1 MNTQLFC
8 VPGVFIAYYVVSTS
22 NTVFESLLYGHG
34 PESDSDFI
42 RDHHGCPGA
51 KYLSTSI
58 GRSQMSRSRKRYQ
71 VLVLFGSAGTPPAD
85 QDFSKELKTEDFAAE
100 AHVIDALKKLGH
112 EVRTLGIWDEVGLII
127 DEIKANPPDVVFNL
141 TEHFNEVSAYDRNVA
156 GLLEMMGVPYTGS
169 SPTGLT
175 LCKNK
180 GMAKELLAYHKIRVP
195 NFAVYSPG
203 ATIKRPSRLKFPLF
217 IKPAEDEA
225 SYGIALNSFVE
236 EDESFEERIRFIH
249 ERMNQP
255 ALAEEYIEG
264 REIYVS
270 LLGNGSL
277 RVFPFREVIFTE
289 FPDDQPKFST
299 FKAKWDDAYRK
310 RWGIQN
316 VFAEPFPDGTDQR
329 IGQICKA
336 VYHALRIRGYGRID
350 LRVTPA
356 GEVVVLEANPNP
368 NLDRDDEFA
377 QSAMKAGLTFPRLI
391 QRILKLAM
399 TTVQ

>member
-1 MNTQLFC
+1 M
-8 VPGVFIAYYVVSTS
+8 A
-22 NTVFESLLYGHG
+22 
-34 PESDSDFI
+34 
-42 RDHHGCPGA
+42 RA
-51 KYLSTSI
+51 
-58 GRSQMSRSRKRYQ
+58 RKRFK
-71 VLVLFGSAGTPPAD
+71 VLVLFGSAGTPPAN
-85 QDFSKELKTEDFAAE
+85 QDFSKELKTDDFAAE
-100 AHVIDALKKLGH
+100 AHVIDALKQLGH

-127 DEIKANPPDVVFNL
+127 DEIKANPPDVVFNM
-141 TEHFNEVSAYDRNVA
+141 TEHFNEVSAYDRNVV
-156 GLLEMMGVPYTGS
+156 GLLEMLGVPYTGS

-203 ATIKRPSRLKFPLF
+203 AAIKRPNRLKFPLF

-225 SYGIALNSFVE
+225 SYGISQNSFVE
-236 EDESFEERIRFIH
+236 DDSAFEERIRFIH

-277 RVFPFREVIFTE
+277 RVLPFREVIFAE
-289 FPDDQPKFST
+289 VPDDQPKFAT
-299 FKAKWDDAYRK
+299 FKAKWDEAYRK

-316 VFAEPFPDGTDQR
+316 VFAEPFSNGTNQS
-329 IGQICKA
+329 IAKICKS
-336 VYHALRIRGYGRID
+336 VYRALRIRGYGRID

-356 GEVVVLEANPNP
+356 GEIVVLEANPNP

-377 QSAMKAGLTFPRLI
+377 QSALKAGISFPRLVG
-391 QRILKLAM
+391 RILKLAL
-399 TTVQ
+399 TATH